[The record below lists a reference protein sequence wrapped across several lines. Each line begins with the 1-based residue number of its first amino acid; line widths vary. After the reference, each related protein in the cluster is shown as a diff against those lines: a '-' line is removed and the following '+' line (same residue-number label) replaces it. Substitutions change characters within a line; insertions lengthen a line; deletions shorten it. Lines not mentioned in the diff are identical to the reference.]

1 MWGRR
6 SSALQAHSAS
16 RLRDRRRRSRR
27 RFLILLSILTL
38 VLFGAAIYGLWQ
50 PAVRISSVTIVSG
63 DSALADY
70 ARQAMQGSYF
80 GIVPR
85 DSTFFVPMHRI
96 RVAILAVHSDI
107 AALSI
112 SRQGMTGLSIRPSM
126 RTAVGRWCGLAP
138 PVAGFAP
145 TEGVTL
151 PPAGGCYFFDP
162 NGFVYAAVPEADSP
176 RSSSLPRL
184 GEAGGEAGAS
194 STPLAPQTLNAFI
207 LYAPLVGNSPRSSSG
222 EAGAPEPL
230 NATLA
235 DAVKLP
241 DAFNFARQ
249 LSAFG
254 TAASAVVIRGD
265 EADILLASGTRV
277 TYVLG
282 HEQDAYTA
290 LASAR
295 ASFNLANGSVDY
307 VDLRFPGKVYVKKS
321 PH

>member
-1 MWGRR
+1 MPT
-6 SSALQAHSAS
+6 ASAS
-16 RLRDRRRRSRR
+16 RLRDRRRRGRR
-27 RFLILLSILTL
+27 RLLLLLGILVL
-38 VLFGAAIYGLWQ
+38 VLFGTAIYGLWQ
-50 PAVRISSVTIVSG
+50 PSVRISSVTIASPPSLGSFGGASG

-85 DSTFFVPMHRI
+85 NSTFFVPTHRI
-96 RVAILAVHSDI
+96 RVAILAAHPDI

-112 SRQGMTGLSIRPSM
+112 KRQGTTGLSIRPSM

-138 PVAGFAP
+138 PVAGLAP

-162 NGFVYAAVPEADSP
+162 NGFVYAAVPEAD
-176 RSSSLPRL
+176 
-184 GEAGGEAGAS
+184 AS
-194 STPLAPQTLNAFI
+194 STLAMPQTLNTFI
-207 LYAPLVGNSPRSSSG
+207 LYASLMSDAS
-222 EAGAPEPL
+222 EPI

-235 DAVKLP
+235 DAALLP
-241 DAFNFARQ
+241 DAFAFARQ
-249 LSAFG
+249 LAGLGSPAD
-254 TAASAVVIRGD
+254 AIAIRGD
-265 EADILLASGTRV
+265 EVDILLASGLSRGESRGTRI

-307 VDLRFPGKVYVKKS
+307 IDLRFPGKVYLKKKGE
-321 PH
+321 